1 MNDNHKL
8 PANNNYVLQM
18 LIILRMCA
26 NDNHGLQMK
35 IIFVN
40 DNCQSQMLIKT
51 LANENYQNEVKI
63 ITI

>member
-1 MNDNHKL
+1 MNDTHEL
-8 PANNNYVLQM
+8 PAYKNYVLQM

-51 LANENYQNEVKI
+51 LANDN
-63 ITI
+63 